1 MRFEDETV
9 RGAVA
14 KALGNRNKQRPPWN
28 SRALAECQEVA
39 RRFLESERE
48 LNDQLRILHALQ
60 RQLDQITIRN
70 VNRGFDVLGGA
81 VIKLGIKKLDDAIR
95 LVRELNSVARGGGLL
110 LVAMGLIWRAADIRD
125 DIQDFIDRWS
135 SIPEDIRTHNRVM
148 PQARELFARVQRL
161 NNEYERYYNQY
172 ARLQCDRVVE
182 EDDTLGI
189 DRPFY

>member
-95 LVRELNSVARGGGLL
+95 LVRELNSVARGGGSL

-161 NNEYERYYNQY
+161 NSEYERYYNQY